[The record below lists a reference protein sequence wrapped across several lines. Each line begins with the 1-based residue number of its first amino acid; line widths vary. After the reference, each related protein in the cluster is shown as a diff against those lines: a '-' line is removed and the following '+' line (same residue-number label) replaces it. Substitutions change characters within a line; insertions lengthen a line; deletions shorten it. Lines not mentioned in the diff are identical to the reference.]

1 MLVLRRVFQCRYGK
15 AGDVAELTKLMSSKL
30 VKYGFAPGR
39 IMTDFTGQSHSVV
52 WETQFASLKSF
63 EEARSRVLA
72 SEEYQEWFRATEE
85 MIESATRDF
94 WKVEE

>member
-1 MLVLRRVFQCRYGK
+1 MLVLRRVFQCTYGK
-15 AGDVAELTKLMSSKL
+15 AGEVAELTKLMSSNL
-30 VKYGFAPGR
+30 AKYGFAPGR
-39 IMTDFTGQSHSVV
+39 IMTDFTGQSHAVV
-52 WETQFASLKSF
+52 WETQFSNLKSF

-72 SEEYQEWFRATEE
+72 SEEYQAWFAATAS